1 MFPFIKQALKKT
13 LALVLFSIFAL
24 FSQVAFA
31 QDASTTPVSTDGGPI
46 LANINVYE
54 SAFTQDENGRL
65 SVSFT
70 IQNVGDAVS
79 GVMYGVR
86 IVKDGKV
93 VDERVYPAVLF
104 APTNEEIPVA
114 ILYEAP
120 SYLIGEYDVFVIVSN
135 QDGFDFGSGYAGK
148 AVFSGTGEYLSI
160 DEASCFLQVKDE
172 SGSPKYPITQSV
184 DISADETLVAVCE
197 VTNKFNK
204 DISAGLYSS
213 TRYRSIFGDIVPTFT
228 VEPKNPAVWFI
239 AGEKK
244 SVSYIFPKVS
254 IPQAYNL
261 EFSLVDGVESKIS
274 NTVAFHFVLQ
284 GASATIQNISL
295 DKDSYIAGDTAKV
308 SVVWSPS
315 ADSFSGLRIAT
326 STALQNGSLKVE
338 LQNGRGF
345 ACGDASVLLTAGG
358 EHRIVSVPITADC
371 SAPRV
376 TVSILSG
383 LGESTVVLAER
394 TGVFE
399 KPAKFPIMG
408 FVYSGLFILACVLM
422 YIYGRKD
429 KKTTGVPLTVLFL
442 SCLFIPAGDAS
453 AISFNIYT
461 DAGGGA
467 AYKSGG
473 VNKTGSVTATLNKT
487 IYNPG
492 ETITI
497 TASGK
502 IFVSNERLYLA
513 GKLNTDIAPINGS
526 PEWREYRTSAQL
538 PDNWAGDNIAGSSVV
553 QTMSAPAT
561 PGNYGVDLKAVVT
574 GNTFGH
580 TIAQMGFTV
589 RQPSP
594 SVVIENVYPE
604 NVEPGQSASFTWRSD
619 WASRCVATGHWS
631 GEKPLSG
638 SYNTGPLYRDSTYG
652 IWCYGP
658 ILAGT
663 SMTYMYYG
671 KTVGVKGFPPTV
683 DVRVSPQSVAY
694 DGSVDVTTVVSGAA
708 INGCVK
714 GGSWSGTA
722 TNGTFVTRVNNIRA
736 NSGFTLT
743 CKAPRVEIIK
753 RTSPKESYF
762 VEPTATDT
770 AVVTVVPPNAPSI
783 SVTTTVTTP

>member
-1 MFPFIKQALKKT
+1 MFLLTHKALKKT
-13 LALVLFSIFAL
+13 FALALFFGLAL

-31 QDASTTPVSTDGGPI
+31 QDANTEPVSTDGGSI

-70 IQNVGDAVS
+70 IQNAGDAVS

-86 IVKDGKV
+86 IVQDGKV
-93 VDERVYPAVLF
+93 VDERVYPATLF
-104 APTNEEIPVA
+104 VATDESIPVSA
-114 ILYEAP
+114 VYDAP
-120 SYLIGEYDVFVIVSN
+120 SYLVGEYDVFVIVSN
-135 QDGFDFGSGYAGK
+135 KDGFDFGSGYAGK

-160 DEASCFLQVKDE
+160 NEASCFLQVQDE
-172 SGSPKYPITQSV
+172 AGGVKYPITQTV
-184 DISADETLVAVCE
+184 DISASETLIATCE
-197 VTNKFNK
+197 VTNNFKSNMGAELSFE
-204 DISAGLYSS
+204 
-213 TRYRSIFGDIVPTFT
+213 TRYRSLFGDIASKVPAQGET
-228 VEPKNPAVWFI
+228 VQLS

-244 SVSYIFPKVS
+244 QVSFTLPKVAFS
-254 IPQAYNL
+254 QAYDTRL
-261 EFSLVDGVESKIS
+261 TFVDGGGNIIS
-274 NTVAFHFVLQ
+274 NTVAFHFILQ
-284 GASATIQNISL
+284 GLSATVHTISL
-295 DKDSYIAGDTAKV
+295 DKGSYVAGDTAKV

-315 ADSFSGLRIAT
+315 ADSFSGLRAT
-326 STALQNGSLKVE
+326 STIIQSGSLKVE
-338 LQNGRGF
+338 LKNKRGG
-345 ACGDASVLLTAGG
+345 ACGSASVDLMTSS
-358 EHRIVSVPITADC
+358 EHRIVSVPITTDC

-376 TVSILSG
+376 TVSVLSG
-383 LGESTVVLAER
+383 EGESATILAER
-394 TGVFE
+394 TDIFE
-399 KPAKFPIMG
+399 KPAPFPIASV
-408 FVYSGLFILACVLM
+408 VYLLLFIIACVFI

-429 KKTTGVPLTVLFL
+429 KKNTGMPIALFFFTF
-442 SCLFIPAGDAS
+442 LFIPTGDAS
-453 AISFNIYT
+453 AIVFDVYT

-487 IYNPG
+487 TYNPG

-513 GKLNTDIAPINGS
+513 GKLNTDIAPINSS
-526 PEWREYRTSAQL
+526 PEWREYRTAAQL
-538 PDNWAGDNIAGSSVV
+538 PDNDSRDDRAGSSVV
-553 QTMSAPAT
+553 QTITAPAT

-574 GNTFGH
+574 GPVFGH
-580 TIAQMGFTV
+580 TISQIGFTV
-589 RQPSP
+589 RQPGP

-638 SYNTGPLYRDSTYG
+638 SHNTGPLYRDSTYG

-658 ILAGT
+658 MPAGA
-663 SMTYMYYG
+663 SMTYMFYG
-671 KTVGVKGFPPTV
+671 KSVGVKGFPPTV

-708 INGCVK
+708 TNGCTK

-736 NSGFTLT
+736 HSGFTLT
-743 CKAPRVEIIK
+743 CKAPRTEIIK

-770 AVVTVVPPNAPSI
+770 AVVTVTPPNAPSI
-783 SVTTTVTTP
+783 SATATVVNP